1 MKKLLILVL
10 IVTLLFISLAIITNI
25 QKKNTNDASEQDAQ
39 RLYKKSASA
48 LNPETVKLLS
58 NPNYQYVITRN
69 KLEQMIEEKQTFYVY
84 FFSPTCPHCIRSTKL
99 VNNQMKQRNIEIH
112 QYNVLE
118 DQSAFDDYKFDST
131 PTIAYFKDGV
141 QSDQAVGEVSNEVN
155 HAYTPE
161 SFGLWLESHK

>member
-10 IVTLLFISLAIITNI
+10 IVVLLFATLGILSFY

-39 RLYKKSASA
+39 RLYATSASE
-48 LNPETVKLLS
+48 LNPETVKLLKNS
-58 NPNYQYVITRN
+58 NYQFVITRN
-69 KLEQMIEEKQTFYVY
+69 KLEQMIDDKKSFYVY
-84 FFSPTCPHCIRSTKL
+84 FFSPTCPHCIRSTEF
-99 VNNQMKQRNIEIH
+99 VNNEMKQRNITIY

-118 DQSAFDDYKFDST
+118 DQSAFDDFNFNST
-131 PTIAYFKDGV
+131 PTIVYFKDGV

-161 SFGLWLESHK
+161 AFGDWLESH

>member
-1 MKKLLILVL
+1 LLRYC
-10 IVTLLFISLAIITNI
+10 FTNI

-39 RLYKKSASA
+39 RLYKKSATE

-58 NPNYQYVITRN
+58 NANYQYIITRN

-84 FFSPTCPHCIRSTKL
+84 FFSPTCPHCIRSTNL
-99 VNNQMKQRNIEIH
+99 VNNQMEQRNIEIY

-141 QSDQAVGEVSNEVN
+141 QSDQAVGEVSNEAN

-161 SFGLWLESHK
+161 SFGIWLESHK